1 MSTWRTLQ
9 GHDGG
14 NWYSS
19 TESSHLF
26 SEEKHP
32 GFGPAVMQKIRIR
45 KHSPWA
51 MVGKSSLSIPL
62 PSFCTRCSSL
72 DPHMQPFGCLART
85 TPPAHQPCSPERH
98 MQHGAGRLSP
108 RPPSWPTEVL
118 HPISPTHP
126 GISLIPDNLS
136 QQSSLPAV
144 EWGTERKSGP
154 FPSCDVSGRE
164 KEMLPDSGVVMGNF
178 MALIPYTGAR
188 EIRHRWFYSFPLSCH
203 TATDEQFN

>member
-1 MSTWRTLQ
+1 MAEKATLPLQ
-9 GHDGG
+9 FQPGEEEAESRERPALHLSWAFSPFLSNLIDLLCKWAHWGHCKVMVGG
-14 NWYSS
+14 TDSQAQRAPISS
-19 TESSHLF
+19 L
-26 SEEKHP
+26 KKNIQDLA
-32 GFGPAVMQKIRIR
+32 PAVMQKIRIR

-72 DPHMQPFGCLART
+72 DPHTQPFGCLART
-85 TPPAHQPCSPERH
+85 TPPAHQPCSPEWH

-144 EWGTERKSGP
+144 E
-154 FPSCDVSGRE
+154 
-164 KEMLPDSGVVMGNF
+164 
-178 MALIPYTGAR
+178 
-188 EIRHRWFYSFPLSCH
+188 
-203 TATDEQFN
+203 